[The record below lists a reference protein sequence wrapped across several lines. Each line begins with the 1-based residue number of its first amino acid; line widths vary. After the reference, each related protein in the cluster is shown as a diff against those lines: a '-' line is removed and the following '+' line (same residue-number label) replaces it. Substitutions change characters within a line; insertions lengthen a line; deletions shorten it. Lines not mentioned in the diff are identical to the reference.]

1 MTKNTEIEARF
12 IHIDKEKLI
21 KLLKRLGAQDLGEDF
36 LKEMI
41 FYPKE
46 RKEEGESMIYTRI
59 RTRKGKHIFSY
70 KHRTAQ
76 TIDGTQEIEFE
87 TNDSQKTKDFL
98 EATGWEMVR
107 SQEKLRHTFTLD
119 GVTLDFDT
127 WPNVSTYLEIE
138 GENEEDLK
146 KVASKLGLSW
156 KDAIFEGAGRV
167 LEKYLHVPVFSY
179 TYFTFEKQE

>member
-1 MTKNTEIEARF
+1 MTNNIEIEARF
-12 IHIDKEKLI
+12 IDIDKDTLI
-21 KLLKRLGAQDLGEDF
+21 SRLKKIGARDLGEDL

-41 FYPKE
+41 FYPKG
-46 RKEEGESMIYTRI
+46 RKEKGESMIYTRI

-87 TNDSQKTKDFL
+87 TNDSQKTRDFL

-107 SQEKLRHTFTLD
+107 SQEKLRHTFILD

-127 WPNVSTYLEIE
+127 WPNVSPYLEVE
-138 GENEEDLK
+138 GDNKESLK
-146 KVASKLGLSW
+146 KVAERLGLSW
-156 KDAIFEGAGRV
+156 EDAIFEGAGRV

>member
-1 MTKNTEIEARF
+1 MAKNIEIEARF
-12 IHIDKEKLI
+12 IHIDKDKLI
-21 KLLKRLGAQDLGEDF
+21 KRLKVLKAQDLGEDL

-41 FYPKE
+41 FYPE
-46 RKEEGESMIYTRI
+46 NRTETGESMVYTRI

-87 TNDSQKTKDFL
+87 TNDSQKTRDFL

-107 SQEKLRHTFTLD
+107 SQEKLRHTFILD
-119 GVTLDFDT
+119 GVTFDFDT
-127 WPNVSTYLEIE
+127 WPDVSPYLEIE
-138 GENEEDLK
+138 GEKKESLK
-146 KVASKLGLSW
+146 KVAEKLGLSW
-156 KDAIFEGAGRV
+156 EDAIFEGAGRV
-167 LEKYLHVPVFSY
+167 LEKCLHVPVFSY